1 MLVPNGW
8 RKSGRYLRKK
18 FLFKDFREALKFV
31 NRVGRIA
38 ERIQHHP
45 DMIMQNWNQVIIRT
59 TTHDVGYK
67 ITNRDIRLARLIDK
81 L

>member
-8 RKSGRYLRKK
+8 RKSGRYLKRK
-18 FLFKDFREALKFV
+18 FLFKDFAEALKFV
-31 NRVGRIA
+31 NKVCKIA
-38 ERIQHHP
+38 EKIQHHP
-45 DMIMQNWNQVIIRT
+45 DIILQNWNQVVIRT

-67 ITNRDIRLARLIDK
+67 ITNRDIRLARLINK